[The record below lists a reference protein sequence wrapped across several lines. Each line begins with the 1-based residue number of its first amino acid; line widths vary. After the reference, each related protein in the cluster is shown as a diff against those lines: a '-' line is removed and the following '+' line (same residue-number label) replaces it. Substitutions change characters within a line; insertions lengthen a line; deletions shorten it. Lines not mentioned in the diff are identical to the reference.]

1 MSSDEQKIIPEIIPE
16 IIKENVKNVDND
28 ENNLKLLFGSSSKPQ
43 ALRSLGERENSISL
57 EKEFDANKCGESEN
71 MYDKNCNKFL
81 LRKEI
86 LESKILE
93 EDPESNDYLY
103 PNLNDP
109 NFNIKIAEKKE
120 FNDTKY
126 DGEIYDIKTQ
136 SDILSKAEFELA
148 PHQAFVRNFLSF
160 QTP

>member
-1 MSSDEQKIIPEIIPE
+1 MSSNEQKIIPEIIPE
-16 IIKENVKNVDND
+16 IIKENDTNED
-28 ENNLKLLFGSSSKPQ
+28 NNLKVLFGSSPKPQ
-43 ALRSLGERENSISL
+43 ALRNLGERENSISL

-126 DGEIYDIKTQ
+126 DGAIHTNIKEQ
-136 SDILSKAEFELA
+136 ADILAKADFELQ
-148 PHQAFVRNFLSF
+148 PHQLSLIHI
-160 QTP
+160 